1 MGMLFD
7 RVTDGILSNKSY
19 FPDGSFVGDI
29 VGPALTFVSVGSIL
43 DQYKTEKENQRL
55 LTDKSEYAIKKK
67 DSIHTR
73 LIAGSMIDENLKS
86 TDPGRAYDVQKSLYD
101 NYYKFEQILSNYSRF
116 LQDQRLQRKQEG
128 KPPLPSYPTMSSP

>member
-1 MGMLFD
+1 MGMSFD

-67 DSIHTR
+67 D
-73 LIAGSMIDENLKS
+73 
-86 TDPGRAYDVQKSLYD
+86 AY
-101 NYYKFEQILSNYSRF
+101 ILDLS
-116 LQDQRLQRKQEG
+116 QDL
-128 KPPLPSYPTMSSP
+128 